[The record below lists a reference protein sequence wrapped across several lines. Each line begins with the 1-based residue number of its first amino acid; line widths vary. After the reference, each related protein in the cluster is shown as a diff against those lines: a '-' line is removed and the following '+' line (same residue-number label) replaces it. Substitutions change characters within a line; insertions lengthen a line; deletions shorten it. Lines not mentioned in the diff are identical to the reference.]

1 MAQIISLLIL
11 AVLPPVGKGYCYIQT
26 VLFKLHL
33 QLHCCILNVSSCIWN
48 LDLWPCS
55 PPPITGGLLSR
66 EMRATAAAMRLRV
79 PSPHQVLQN
88 FLTKSYANL
97 ISTHR
102 WSRAN
107 RIHCLRAGTMV
118 EGLPRACR
126 STKVLTKGYPDL
138 TVNNKLCSIEGVIW
152 PKSSWS

>member
-1 MAQIISLLIL
+1 MGCFAAGWKIILLYPHSLF
-11 AVLPPVGKGYCYIQT
+11 QT
-26 VLFKLHL
+26 ASTATLLHSERFVLHL
-33 QLHCCILNVSSCIWN
+33 EPECVALQH
-48 LDLWPCS
+48 

-79 PSPHQVLQN
+79 PSPHQVPQN
-88 FLTKSYANL
+88 FLTKCYENL

-107 RIHCLRAGTMV
+107 RIQCLRAGTMV
-118 EGLPRACR
+118 DGLPRACR

-138 TVNNKLCSIEGVIW
+138 TANNKLWSIEGVIW